1 MGLLAFFVG
10 SAKCLMFR
18 NLYTMRQSLCVQ
30 NFGPIKNVDVNF
42 GDLTILIGPQAS
54 GKSLFLELFK
64 LIKDKAHIVSTL
76 KNIIIFLTNQI

>member
-1 MGLLAFFVG
+1 MNGISSFFFVG
-10 SAKCLMFR
+10 STKCLMFMFR
-18 NLYTMRQSLCVQ
+18 NLYTMRQPLCVQ

-76 KNIIIFLTNQI
+76 KKYS